1 MRGYRAAWLPSDA
14 VAGLMLAAI
23 AVPEQLATARLAG
36 FPPAAGLVAFLAGS
50 LAYAAFGKNPYL
62 SVGADSTIAPIFAAS
77 IAAIVG
83 ANGTQYASIA
93 AVVAVAVGLILISAS
108 IARAGWIANL
118 LSVPVVVGVLA
129 GISVHIVIGQLPA
142 FFGVAS
148 TSGSQ
153 LERLGQLVREAG
165 SSNGFDIA
173 IGASVFGITLLS
185 SRVNERVPGALIAL
199 VGASLATKLG
209 SLQLHGVEVLGAISA
224 SVPRVHLPA
233 LPTFDQAVAIVPP
246 VLIVA
251 AVCIMQTSAVA
262 RSFPISEDAEPATG
276 SDYLAVGIGNA
287 FAGLLGAFPV
297 NASPPRTALVKQS
310 GGASQ
315 GAALVAVAA
324 VFATVLAASQLLA
337 YVPESALAGILI
349 YVATRIVRVRDIA
362 RIAKYSPR
370 ELHLFIIAV
379 VLVVIVPIQT
389 GMLLAI
395 MLSLAHGVQM
405 MMWPR
410 STELVNVPGTT
421 IWWALRAEQNGVRV
435 PGVLVFAPAAPVN
448 FTNVAYIEDRLAALL
463 AQSASHV
470 RLLVIDASSVTDI
483 DYTGSQAIQATI
495 DRLRA
500 QGTDVAVARLVVT
513 HAQTAASRSGLLDKL
528 GADHLFMSVDE
539 AVRHFARP

>member
-1 MRGYRAAWLPSDA
+1 MRGYRPAWLASDA

-23 AVPEQLATARLAG
+23 AIPEQLATARLAG

-83 ANGTQYASIA
+83 ASSIQYAPLV
-93 AVVAVAVGLILISAS
+93 AVVAIAVGLILIIAS

-118 LSVPVVVGVLA
+118 LSVPVVIGILA

-142 FFGVAS
+142 FLGVAS
-148 TSGSQ
+148 TSGAL
-153 LERLGQLVREAG
+153 LERMGKLVPEFG
-165 SSNGFDIA
+165 TSNGFDIA
-173 IGASVFGITLLS
+173 IGASVFGIALLS
-185 SRVNERVPGALIAL
+185 SRLNERVPGALIGL

-209 SLQLHGVEVLGAISA
+209 SLERHGVEVLGAISA

-233 LPTFDQAVAIVPP
+233 LPTFDHAVAIVPP

-251 AVCIMQTSAVA
+251 AVCIVQTSAVA
-262 RSFPISEDAEPATG
+262 RSFPTSADAEPATG
-276 SDYLAVGIGNA
+276 YDYLAVGIGNA

-310 GGASQ
+310 EGASQ

-324 VFATVLAASQLLA
+324 VFATVLAASELLA

-349 YVATRIVRVRDIA
+349 YIATRIVRMRDIA
-362 RIAKYSPR
+362 RIAKYSRR
-370 ELHLFIIAV
+370 EFHLLIIAV
-379 VLVVIVPIQT
+379 VLVVVVPIQT

-421 IWWALRAEQNGVRV
+421 IWWALRDEQNGRRV

-448 FTNVAYIEDRLAALL
+448 FTNAGYIDDHLAALL
-463 AQSASHV
+463 ARSATPV
-470 RLLVIDASSVTDI
+470 RLVVIDASSVTDI

-500 QGTDVAVARLVVT
+500 RGTDVAVARLVVT

-539 AVRHFARP
+539 AVTHLALP